1 MVEVDKAIKG
11 GDFDKILVTT
21 TLDGIRI
28 EPLYTATDIAVES
41 DESGFPGFAPLT
53 RGGQIIPRA
62 AGAWDIRGSIAH
74 PDIKVANA
82 QALSELR
89 NGATSLELHL
99 DLSGEGGGVSVR
111 SVEDVPARSPRLL
124 RHGLARC
131 SRPAMPLAC
140 WHRAAWAWT
149 PWAPWLLR
157 GCCRRVRQR

>member
-62 AGAWDIRGSIAH
+62 
-74 PDIKVANA
+74 
-82 QALSELR
+82 
-89 NGATSLELHL
+89 
-99 DLSGEGGGVSVR
+99 SGISV
-111 SVEDVPARSPRLL
+111 ARSPTLTSRWPMR
-124 RHGLARC
+124 RH
-131 SRPAMPLAC
+131 
-140 WHRAAWAWT
+140 
-149 PWAPWLLR
+149 
-157 GCCRRVRQR
+157 